1 MNATAGPL
9 RQRQAQQIR
18 RLVLE
23 AVIAQLE
30 TQAPDDVS
38 MAQIAQSAGISLRTL
53 YRYFPDR
60 TALLQ
65 AAGEHLYATL
75 AVPVNVAAPED
86 IARSFLEAGQRL
98 ATRPRLVRALINT
111 NAGRMARS
119 SMRQRR
125 AQSVRAALKPVVAGL
140 DPGLSRRAA
149 ALIGNLCSA
158 TSWVSIADES
168 GLSDTEAQV
177 AVSWGIEALIDT
189 LRSMPR
195 PTRHRPAANRKVT
208 QEE

>member
-18 RLVLE
+18 RLVLD

-30 TQAPDDVS
+30 TQAVDDVS

-98 ATRPRLVRALINT
+98 A
-111 NAGRMARS
+111 
-119 SMRQRR
+119 
-125 AQSVRAALKPVVAGL
+125 QSVRAALKPVVAGL

-177 AVSWGIEALIDT
+177 AVSWGIEVLIDT
-189 LRSMPR
+189 LRRMPR
-195 PTRHRPAANRKVT
+195 TTRHRPAADRKVT
-208 QEE
+208 NEE